1 MADFDIAPGLL
12 VAMPQLEDPNFARSV
27 VLMIRHSEEGS
38 FGIIANRPS
47 EISLQQVLESL
58 DLNWNGSPDAVVW
71 SGGPVEPDTGFLLH
85 AQTDGI
91 AGPEC
96 LEIGEDLLLSTRTQ
110 ELERLV
116 AAPPDELRFLMG
128 YSGWGPGQLES
139 ELAQGAWIH
148 ARPTLQ
154 LLFGTDPDRMWEEA
168 LRSLGIE
175 PGSLIPGPGIH

>member
-85 AQTDGI
+85 AQI
-91 AGPEC
+91 
-96 LEIGEDLLLSTRTQ
+96 DLLHHAFLSYISDSRDMMQ
-110 ELERLV
+110 
-116 AAPPDELRFLMG
+116 M
-128 YSGWGPGQLES
+128 
-139 ELAQGAWIH
+139 IC
-148 ARPTLQ
+148 
-154 LLFGTDPDRMWEEA
+154 EA
-168 LRSLGIE
+168 LEQANPATRAPVNKADTSE
-175 PGSLIPGPGIH
+175 